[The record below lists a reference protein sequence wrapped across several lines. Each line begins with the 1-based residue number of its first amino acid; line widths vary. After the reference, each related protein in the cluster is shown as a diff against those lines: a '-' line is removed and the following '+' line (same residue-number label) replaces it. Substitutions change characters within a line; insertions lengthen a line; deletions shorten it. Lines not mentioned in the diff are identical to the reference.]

1 MSFID
6 SDNIDWQSK
15 YADLQE
21 DYERALDFIREIQEE
36 KEIRRKKYKEMKKRL
51 NDMMDTIRY
60 LMSARN
66 LC

>member
-6 SDNIDWQSK
+6 SDDIDWQSK

-21 DYERALDFIREIQEE
+21 DYDRAIDFIREIQEE
-36 KEIRRKKYKEMKKRL
+36 KTALKKKYKEQKGRVQSL
-51 NDMMDTIRY
+51 IDTVKY

-66 LC
+66 IC

>member
-6 SDNIDWQSK
+6 RDDIDWQMK

-21 DYERALDFIREIQEE
+21 DYDRAIDFIREIQEE
-36 KEIRRKKYKEMKKRL
+36 KKIRRKKYKDMKARVQSL
-51 NDMMDTIRY
+51 CDTVRY

-66 LC
+66 IC

>member
-1 MSFID
+1 MSFFD
-6 SDNIDWQSK
+6 SDDIDWQSK

-21 DYERALDFIREIQEE
+21 DYDRAIDFIREIQEE
-36 KEIRRKKYKEMKKRL
+36 KNVRHKKYKDMKKRL
-51 NDMMDTIRY
+51 NNLIDMVKY